1 MAYLRKERDCGRCLK
16 LRPYWQRRSDK
27 MTSNQIIG
35 LVLLVVGALLLF
47 FGYQASQAVGEQ
59 LHETFTGRFTDT
71 TPWYFILG
79 AAAAI
84 GGIAMLALK
93 R

>member
-1 MAYLRKERDCGRCLK
+1 VASKKE
-16 LRPYWQRRSDK
+16 QK
-27 MTSNQIIG
+27 MSGNQILG

-59 LHETFTGRFTDT
+59 IHETFTGRFTDT
-71 TPWYFILG
+71 TTWYFILG

-84 GGIAMLALK
+84 GGVALLAFK